1 MLTTFDAGAGRTLS
15 YRRRGSGPLVVC
27 LPGGPGFDPDAYY
40 APLDL
45 PGHELLIFAPRGV
58 GASTSPATPDG
69 FRMAG
74 YVEDVESL
82 RVHLDADALTLYG
95 HSHGGCVALAYA
107 QRSPEHVERMAL
119 SAAPPRMDNQ
129 YQAAA
134 AEVQRRFAE
143 AVVDGAAR
151 LAAAEQANA
160 ALRAD
165 IDADERRRQLQIL
178 MARYVVRHGDA
189 ETAYLER
196 LCTAPMNWAPVEPM
210 YAEMLDGL
218 DLLRDAAA
226 VTAPTLVLAGELDV
240 VVPASAMRLLADALP
255 NAHYHEFAGVGHFPE
270 VEAAEAF
277 SSTLGRFLAK

>member
-45 PGHELLIFAPRGV
+45 PGHELLIFAPRGT
-58 GASTSPATPDG
+58 GASTAPATPDG
-69 FRMAG
+69 FRIAG

-82 RVHLDADALTLYG
+82 RVHLGLEALTLYG

-107 QRSPEHVERMAL
+107 QRWPEHVGRL
-119 SAAPPRMDNQ
+119 TISAAPPRMDDG
-129 YQAAA
+129 YQAAV

-143 AVVDGAAR
+143 TVADGAAR
-151 LAAAEQANA
+151 LAAAEQATA
-160 ALRAD
+160 ALRTD
-165 IDADERRRQLQIL
+165 IAADERRRQLRIM
-178 MARYVVRHGDA
+178 MARYVVRQGDA

-196 LCTAPMNWAPVEPM
+196 LCAAPMNWAPVEPM

-218 DLLRDAAA
+218 DLLEDAAA
-226 VTAPTLVLAGELDV
+226 VTAPALVVAGELDV
-240 VVPASAMRLLADALP
+240 VVPASSMRLLADKLP
-255 NAHYHEFAGVGHFPE
+255 NARYHEFAGVGHFPE
-270 VEAAEAF
+270 VEASEALM
-277 SSTLGRFLAK
+277 STLLRFLAE